1 MMQVINT
8 SFSQGQL
15 PQINAICFY
24 FFVISK
30 DEPCTLHSLVVMLAL
45 SQAMSA
51 LAPPTLTAPT
61 ALRFTATHN
70 ETPQE
75 GVNPPYRD
83 TATGQ
88 TEGTDGQTDRW
99 TPYHCIDPAAYYASS
114 VNN

>member
-1 MMQVINT
+1 MKQVINT

-61 ALRFTATHN
+61 ALRFTTTHN

-83 TATGQ
+83 TAAQ
-88 TEGTDGQTDRW
+88 DGTDRRDRRTDRQMD
-99 TPYHCIDPAAYYASS
+99 TVSLHRSRRILCK
-114 VNN
+114 

>member
-1 MMQVINT
+1 MTQVIS

-61 ALRFTATHN
+61 ALRFTTTHN
-70 ETPQE
+70 ETP
-75 GVNPPYRD
+75 
-83 TATGQ
+83 
-88 TEGTDGQTDRW
+88 
-99 TPYHCIDPAAYYASS
+99 
-114 VNN
+114 